1 MDTCALVYI
10 MLKPESQFSVGWADG
25 YHVDG
30 GWGGMQIQVKS
41 VEDCMKLLILG
52 DRNRCFAFTKL
63 VSSVV
68 GKLSP
73 KKWEKKRKKGSRMS
87 TTTHTMKITLWW
99 FFHGLQ
105 KKPTTMS
112 DSIVVGCWI
121 QNAHSSRSHVIV
133 ILTVEKKAKY
143 QTLEQKAELAERLR
157 MSSCFLESERLEKLE
172 APWSFASILSLPQAG
187 DAKRGY
193 NNGGC

>member
-1 MDTCALVYI
+1 
-10 MLKPESQFSVGWADG
+10 MLKLESQFSVGWADG

-73 KKWEKKRKKGSRMS
+73 KKWEKKEKKGVECQQQ
-87 TTTHTMKITLWW
+87 HT
-99 FFHGLQ
+99 
-105 KKPTTMS
+105 PS
-112 DSIVVGCWI
+112 
-121 QNAHSSRSHVIV
+121 
-133 ILTVEKKAKY
+133 
-143 QTLEQKAELAERLR
+143 
-157 MSSCFLESERLEKLE
+157 KLHC
-172 APWSFASILSLPQAG
+172 G
-187 DAKRGY
+187 DFSMDCRR
-193 NNGGC
+193 N